1 MTSPIATVGITDEY
15 MVLATSLTWVNTNRL
30 CLGHTDGSISLW
42 SIYPQ
47 KMVLRKSIHI
57 SYILDVASGFPSHPY
72 HIASTPVGGCP
83 TLTDLNL
90 PSSETTSTPM
100 PGAVNFQNNLVDWND
115 HLQGFFGMHP
125 SPTPQNT
132 LIGWVHIRFFVQSR
146 TLMTTPSPPMCLA
159 SGKTHPFV
167 LVGCADGS
175 LWAMN
180 PLRVLFKDRKDTIC
194 KIKILQH
201 EFRPATKLDVPQQ
214 PGAEIRGAA
223 RILQG
228 FLPESNSNPRAEF
241 VKERNLIRLQASK
254 KSKKRRSSRP
264 EVDEED
270 VDDGDDD
277 DGLSKGEG
285 QAIAKLLDKTRAVVH
300 EARTRVIMAAWNP
313 NVEYGWWAAA
323 AMGSGLVKI
332 MDLGIEE

>member
-1 MTSPIATVGITDEY
+1 MTSPIATLGFTDEY
-15 MVLATSLTWVNTNRL
+15 MVLATSLTWVSTNRV

-42 SIYPQ
+42 SIYPR
-47 KMVLRKSIHI
+47 KLLLRKSIHI

-72 HIASTPVGGCP
+72 HIASTPVGGSP

-90 PSSETTSTPM
+90 PSSETTHIPIVE
-100 PGAVNFQNNLVDWND
+100 AVNFQNNLMDWND

-125 SPTPQNT
+125 SPTPQHT
-132 LIGWVHIRFFVQSR
+132 AIGWAHIRFFVQSR
-146 TLMTTPSPPMCLA
+146 TLMTTPSAPICLA

-180 PLRVLFKDRKDTIC
+180 PLRVLLRDSADSIYKL
-194 KIKILQH
+194 KILQH
-201 EFRPATKLDVPQQ
+201 EFRPMAKLKIPQR
-214 PGAEIRGAA
+214 PGEEIRGAA

-228 FLPESNSNPRAEF
+228 FLPETNSNTHGELVRET
-241 VKERNLIRLQASK
+241 NLIRPNKRKSRSK
-254 KSKKRRSSRP
+254 KSSRP
-264 EVDEED
+264 EPAEGNGE
-270 VDDGDDD
+270 DD
-277 DGLSKGEG
+277 DGLPRGGGK
-285 QAIAKLLDKTRAVVH
+285 ALAKSLDKTRAIVH
-300 EARTRVIMAAWNP
+300 EARTRVVVTAWNP

-332 MDLGIEE
+332 MDLGIDE